1 MELWCG
7 GLVEDVVVDLFGKLQ
22 EEKKTGELLQL
33 HSDYYIKLNKHIE
46 TKNDIFFENGKDKE
60 NIIKILSSLK
70 KRRIQKIL
78 VYLAYGKPLPS
89 QIPIEEEDLYNQIKK
104 IINKEHVSNPTT
116 KIRINVQVPE
126 IITKEGTKL
135 GPYKQNEIVELNKKE
150 DINFIL
156 SNKIG
161 EIVN

>member
-1 MELWCG
+1 MNDVAVEL
-7 GLVEDVVVDLFGKLQ
+7 FTKLQ

-33 HSDYYIKLNKHIE
+33 QSDYYVKLDKYAE
-46 TKNDIFFENGKDKE
+46 TKKDNLFENGKDKE

-78 VYLAYGKPLPS
+78 VYLAYEKPLPS

-104 IINKEHVSNPTT
+104 ILNKEHVSNSVT

-135 GPYKQNEIVELNKKE
+135 GPYKQNEIVELNKEE
-150 DINFIL
+150 DIKFIL

-161 EIVN
+161 EIAN

>member
-1 MELWCG
+1 MNDVAVEL
-7 GLVEDVVVDLFGKLQ
+7 FTKLQ

-33 HSDYYIKLNKHIE
+33 QSDYYVKLDKYAE
-46 TKNDIFFENGKDKE
+46 TKKDNLFENGKDKE
-60 NIIKILSSLK
+60 NIIKILSFLK

-78 VYLAYGKPLPS
+78 VYLAYEKPLPS

-104 IINKEHVSNPTT
+104 ILNKEHVSNSVT

-135 GPYKQNEIVELNKKE
+135 GPYKQNEIVELNKEE
-150 DINFIL
+150 DIKFIL

-161 EIVN
+161 EIAN

>member
-1 MELWCG
+1 MVFLMNDVAVEL
-7 GLVEDVVVDLFGKLQ
+7 FAKLQ

-33 HSDYYIKLNKHIE
+33 QSDYYVKLDKYAE
-46 TKNDIFFENGKDKE
+46 TKKDNLFENGKDKE

-78 VYLAYGKPLPS
+78 VYLAYEKPLPS
-89 QIPIEEEDLYNQIKK
+89 QIPLEEEDLYNQIKK
-104 IINKEHVSNPTT
+104 ILNKEHVSNSVT

-135 GPYKQNEIVELNKKE
+135 GPYKQNEIVELNKEE

-161 EIVN
+161 EIAN

>member
-1 MELWCG
+1 MNDIVVEL
-7 GLVEDVVVDLFGKLQ
+7 FAKLQ

-33 HSDYYIKLNKHIE
+33 HSDYYIKLDNYIG
-46 TKNDIFFENGKDKE
+46 TKNDNFFENGKAQE

-70 KRRIQKIL
+70 KRRMQKIL
-78 VYLAYGKPLPS
+78 VYLAYEKPLPS
-89 QIPIEEEDLYNQIKK
+89 QIPLEEEDLYNQIKK
-104 IINKEHVSNPTT
+104 ILNKEHVSNSVT

-135 GPYKQNEIVELNKKE
+135 GPYKQNEIVELNKEE

>member
-1 MELWCG
+1 MNDVAVEL
-7 GLVEDVVVDLFGKLQ
+7 FAKLQ

-33 HSDYYIKLNKHIE
+33 QSDYYVKLDKYAE
-46 TKNDIFFENGKDKE
+46 TKKDNLFENGKDKE

-78 VYLAYGKPLPS
+78 VYLAYEKPLPS
-89 QIPIEEEDLYNQIKK
+89 QIPLEEEDLYNQIKK
-104 IINKEHVSNPTT
+104 ILNKEHVSNSVT

-135 GPYKQNEIVELNKKE
+135 GPYKQNEIVELNKEE

-161 EIVN
+161 EIAN